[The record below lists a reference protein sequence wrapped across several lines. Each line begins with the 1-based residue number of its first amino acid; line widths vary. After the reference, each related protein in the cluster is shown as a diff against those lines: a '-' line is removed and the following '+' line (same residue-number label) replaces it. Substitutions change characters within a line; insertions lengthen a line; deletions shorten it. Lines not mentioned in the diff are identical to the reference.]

1 MGVDADHSL
10 RVSVGWST
18 TAADAESFLDA
29 LPAVVE
35 RLRALR
41 AG

>member
-18 TAADAESFLDA
+18 TDAEVDALLDA
-29 LPAVVE
+29 FPDVLSGL
-35 RLRALR
+35 RSLRAR
-41 AG
+41 